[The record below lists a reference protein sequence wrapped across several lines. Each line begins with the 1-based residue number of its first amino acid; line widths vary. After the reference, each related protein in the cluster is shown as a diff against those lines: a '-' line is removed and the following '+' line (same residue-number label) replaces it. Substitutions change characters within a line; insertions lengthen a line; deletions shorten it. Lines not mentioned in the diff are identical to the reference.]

1 MSDCFVLY
9 LLLICM
15 KKKKS
20 GAGKFTN
27 NSSGCGKFLATCKEV
42 ISLNIICPKCR
53 TVTIADLKSGEL
65 KTIRDR
71 RKNQI

>member
-9 LLLICM
+9 LLLTCM

-27 NSSGCGKFLATCKEV
+27 NSPNE
-42 ISLNIICPKCR
+42 
-53 TVTIADLKSGEL
+53 
-65 KTIRDR
+65 
-71 RKNQI
+71 RKDNENDTSINVEIP

>member
-27 NSSGCGKFLATCKEV
+27 NMYERSWRDVKYWEDPDYPFDWTE
-42 ISLNIICPKCR
+42 
-53 TVTIADLKSGEL
+53 GEFC
-65 KTIRDR
+65 
-71 RKNQI
+71 

>member
-27 NSSGCGKFLATCKEV
+27 NNQSYMKQATQQW
-42 ISLNIICPKCR
+42 SLIYEIVKANC
-53 TVTIADLKSGEL
+53 TVNFEGATPYEDAMELLLKSRE
-65 KTIRDR
+65 R
-71 RKNQI
+71 RF